1 MKEKIHPA
9 YRVVTV
15 TCACGNAMKTRST
28 RESFTVDVC
37 SACHPFYTGTQ
48 KTADKE
54 GKIERFRR
62 KYAAFDAKKSA
73 EAKKKAEEKA
83 AAEIAG
89 GAEAAPAP
97 ETPAEKPEA

>member
-9 YRVVTV
+9 YHVVKV
-15 TCACGNAMKTRST
+15 TCACGNEFTTRST
-28 RESFTVDVC
+28 RESITVDSC

-62 KYAAFDAKKSA
+62 KYAAFDAKKKADA
-73 EAKKKAEEKA
+73 EAA
-83 AAEIAG
+83 AAQ
-89 GAEAAPAP
+89 AAPAP
-97 ETPAEKPEA
+97 EPAAPEAVKPGA